1 MAVVCP
7 PNPTAA
13 ELDAPN
19 SRYAQIPLIPGQFTL
34 IVGERVVIRS
44 PGYIGCS
51 TILGETANDFSH
63 GVNAYNGAVMNKAF
77 FNMYSVLYRL
87 SEKPKFHDFT
97 VDVGIREA
105 ANESSRSRVLQGD
118 TKQYILDFI
127 SGKKRKSRKSKGK
140 KSKGKSRRR
149 YR

>member
-7 PNPTAA
+7 PNPTDA

-63 GVNAYNGAVMNKAF
+63 GPNAYNVSIMNKDF
-77 FNMYSVLYRL
+77 FNTYSVLYRL

-97 VDVGIREA
+97 VDVSIREG
-105 ANESSRSRVLQGD
+105 ANGSSRSRVLQGN
-118 TKQYILDFI
+118 TEGYISSFLA
-127 SGKKRKSRKSKGK
+127 GKKRKSRKSKGK
-140 KSKGKSRRR
+140 KSKGKSKRR

>member
-1 MAVVCP
+1 MDVVCP

-19 SRYAQIPLIPGQFTL
+19 SKYAQIPLIPGQFTL
-34 IVGERVVIRS
+34 IVGETVVIRS

-51 TILGETANDFSH
+51 SILGETANDFSH
-63 GVNAYNGAVMNKAF
+63 GVNAYNGANMNKAY
-77 FNMYSVLYRL
+77 FNTHSLLYRL

-97 VDVGIREA
+97 VEIGKREG
-105 ANESSRSRVLQGD
+105 ANGSSRSRVLQGD

-140 KSKGKSRRR
+140 KSKRKSRRI
-149 YR
+149 

>member
-19 SRYAQIPLIPGQFTL
+19 SRYVRIPLIPGQFTL
-34 IVGERVVIRS
+34 IVGETVVVRS
-44 PGYIGCS
+44 PVHIGCS
-51 TILGETANDFSH
+51 TILGETANDFRH
-63 GVNAYNGAVMNKAF
+63 GVNAHNNGTVNKAY
-77 FNMYSVLYRL
+77 FNMYSFLYRL

-105 ANESSRSRVLQGD
+105 TNGSSRSRVLQGD
-118 TKQYILDFI
+118 TKRYISSFI
-127 SGKKRKSRKSKGK
+127 AGKKRKSRKSKGK